1 MSMAETTE
9 ASQDLSREEAAGE
22 LEALANELRGGTD
35 ITVSVGNK
43 SVALTPRDTV
53 DYEIEVSEREP
64 MLGDK
69 RESISIDLHWKAE
82 E

>member
-1 MSMAETTE
+1 MADSTE
-9 ASQDLSREEAAGE
+9 ASQSLSREEAADE
-22 LEALANELRGGTD
+22 LESLANELRGDDD
-35 ITVSVGNK
+35 ISVAVGNK
-43 SVALTPRDTV
+43 SVALTPRNTV
-53 DYEIEVSEREP
+53 DYDIEVSEREP

>member
-1 MSMAETTE
+1 MADTTE
-9 ASQDLSREEAAGE
+9 ASQSLSREEAADE
-22 LEALANELRGGTD
+22 LEAVANELRGGED
-35 ITVSVGNK
+35 ITVAVGNK

-53 DYEIEVSEREP
+53 DYDIEVSEREP

-69 RESISIDLHWKAE
+69 RESVSIDLHWKAE

>member
-1 MSMAETTE
+1 MADTTE
-9 ASQDLSREEAAGE
+9 ASLSISREEAAGE
-22 LEALANELRGGTD
+22 LEALANELRGDTD
-35 ITVSVGNK
+35 IDVSVGNK

-53 DYEIEVSEREP
+53 EYDIEVSEREP

-69 RESISIDLHWKAE
+69 RESISIDMHWKAE

>member
-1 MSMAETTE
+1 MVDTTE
-9 ASQDLSREEAAGE
+9 ASQSLSRDEAAE
-22 LEALANELRGGTD
+22 ALESLANELRGD
-35 ITVSVGNK
+35 AEMTVLAGNK
-43 SVALTPRDTV
+43 SVALTPRDTL

-69 RESISIDLHWKAE
+69 RESISIDLNWKAE

>member
-1 MSMAETTE
+1 MADTTE
-9 ASQDLSREEAAGE
+9 ASRSLSREEAAGE
-22 LEALANELRGGTD
+22 LEALANELRGDTD
-35 ITVSVGNK
+35 IDVAVGNK

-53 DYEIEVSEREP
+53 DYDIEVSEREP

-69 RESISIDLHWKAE
+69 RESVNIELHWKAE